1 MIFKWGKGDKF
12 SIHIFFV
19 WIGLLV
25 PGLVQAGPVGLPDS
39 ARPGAVRPEEEDKL
53 DLPKPPPSSVMEVPA
68 VIDRPFDVDECPCTL
83 VKEFRLLNAE
93 DMPQFEVKLDEVNL
107 ILDENIQEQAE
118 SGFSIG
124 QLQEVAN
131 QVRNYYREKGLI
143 LTQVVVPVQTI
154 ENGVVDLELYIGKL
168 GRVLAEG
175 NKMFPTE
182 LLSSVFEDLIGKPI
196 HKSDIEAALLRLT
209 DYPGLTVFGV
219 FQPGLLVGTAD
230 IVLKV
235 QEEKH
240 FDVAMRIDNHGT
252 RETGLN
258 RFRTVIDWNSP
269 TKGPDRLTLS
279 IQQAY
284 NPKNNVYKGVDY
296 ERYLGDSSYLLKA
309 FLNRNKFDVGG
320 EFKVNQIHSETE
332 NAGIS
337 IEKSFIRSRVRNFST
352 NFGVTKKKSETTTA
366 HKPTNEDRLS
376 VFTLGMDYD
385 SVDTFSPFR
394 IFTDEKTTGGGI
406 NFASLDFSHGVN
418 DIFGA
423 MGSAHDA
430 EARPNGFRPSRQGG
444 PPQNEFA
451 AGMFTKLFG
460 TYTRLQTVKSGV
472 SLLFR
477 SEMQWSDDILVP
489 VEQYSV
495 GGPENVRGYP
505 VAQILWDKAL
515 FYSFELLFN
524 APFIADKPAFGNRTW
539 GELLQLGIFY
549 DYAIGKVNAPGVDEK
564 DGYED
569 YKSYGFGFRF
579 NYPGSIESRIFW
591 AWAFGGDE
599 IGKEEAPGDKS
610 DDKRP
615 AIWGD
620 LTYSF

>member
-1 MIFKWGKGDKF
+1 M
-12 SIHIFFV
+12 
-19 WIGLLV
+19 LT
-25 PGLVQAGPVGLPDS
+25 PGLVHAGPVGLPDS
-39 ARPGAVRPEEEDKL
+39 ARPGAVRPDQEEDKL
-53 DLPKPPPSSVMEVPA
+53 DVPKPPPSTVMEVPA
-68 VIDRPFDVDECPCTL
+68 VIDRPFDVDECPCTI
-83 VKEFRLLNAE
+83 VKEFRILNAE
-93 DMPQFEVKLDEVNL
+93 DMPQYDVKIAEVQL
-107 ILDENIQEQAE
+107 ILEENIEEQADE
-118 SGFSIG
+118 GFSIG

-143 LTQVVVPVQTI
+143 LTQIVVPVQTI
-154 ENGVVDLELYIGKL
+154 ENGVVDFELYIGKL

-175 NKMFPTE
+175 NDMFSTE
-182 LLSSVFEDLIGKPI
+182 LLSGVFKNLIGKPI
-196 HKSDIEAALLRLT
+196 HKADIEAALLRLT

-252 RETGLN
+252 NETGLD
-258 RFRTVIDWNSP
+258 RFRTIIDWNSP
-269 TKGPDRLTLS
+269 TRGPDRLTLAVEQS
-279 IQQAY
+279 Y

-296 ERYLGDSSYLLKA
+296 ERYLGDSSYLFKA
-309 FLNRNKFDVGG
+309 FINRSKFDVGG

-332 NAGIS
+332 NAGVS
-337 IEKSFIRSRVRNFST
+337 IQKNFVRSRVRNFSAD
-352 NFGVTKKKSETTTA
+352 FGFTKKKSDTTTLSR
-366 HKPTNEDRLS
+366 PTNEDRLS
-376 VFTLGMDYD
+376 VFTIGMDYD
-385 SVDTFSPFR
+385 SVDTFSPFKVLGEEQ
-394 IFTDEKTTGGGI
+394 TVGGGI
-406 NFASLDFSHGVN
+406 NFASLEFSRGVN
-418 DIFGA
+418 DFFA
-423 MGSAHDA
+423 SMGSSSDA
-430 EARPNGFRPSRQGG
+430 LNRPNGFRPSRQGG

-451 AGMFTKLFG
+451 AGMFTKVFG

-477 SEMQWSDDILVP
+477 SELQWSDDILTP
-489 VEQYSV
+489 IEQYSV
-495 GGPENVRGYP
+495 GGPESVRGYP

-549 DYAIGKVNAPGVDEK
+549 DYALGKVNSPGITETE
-564 DGYED
+564 GYED
-569 YKSYGFGFRF
+569 LKSYGLGLRF

-599 IGKEEAPGDKS
+599 IGQEEFPGDKS

-615 AIWGD
+615 YIWGD